1 MLDIKF
7 SGKTDKP
14 ELNNGLREYRA
25 IWEKE
30 GEKIVKTLE
39 SMSGLKFK
47 EDTITATI
55 SETSFSHPLTLKA
68 SISKERKLATLIHE
82 LIHILFNDIK
92 LPKIEDSSLEVHKLI
107 YLFQYDVL
115 IVLYGEDFAIRNAK
129 ADIKYRPKIYKL
141 AWDWALSFS
150 KEERAKKFKEITS
163 KYQKT

>member
-14 ELNNGLREYRA
+14 ELNNGVGEYIA

-30 GEKIVKTLE
+30 GEKIIKALE
-39 SMSGLKFK
+39 KMSGLRFK
-47 EDTITATI
+47 ENNIIATI

-92 LPKIEDSSLEVHKLI
+92 LPKIEDSSLEIHKLI
-107 YLFQYDVL
+107 YLFQYDVFTK
-115 IVLYGEDFAIRNAK
+115 LYGEDFAIRNAK
-129 ADIKYRPKIYKL
+129 ADIKYRPRVHKL
-141 AWDWALSFS
+141 AWDWVLSFS
-150 KEERAKKFKEITS
+150 KEERAEKFKEITS
-163 KYQKT
+163 R